1 MSTRLHQARAQEE
14 QVGKMTTL
22 KKLTDAIH
30 SKTVVRFVSRYEEGR
45 IEGYMLDV
53 GPKFS

>member
-1 MSTRLHQARAQEE
+1 
-14 QVGKMTTL
+14 MTTL